1 MVNCAAFG
9 CNNRSRNKKND
20 TGCFKGGFYRIPAIV
35 TSESPEAERL
45 SKKRR
50 REWQSRLK
58 RVDLDDA
65 ATHYRVCGMHF
76 VSGECYGPFYNM
88 FMFVRAL

>member
-9 CNNRSRNKKND
+9 CNNRSCNKKND
-20 TGCFKGGFYRIPAIV
+20 TGSFKGGFSHVSAIV

-58 RVDLDDA
+58 RADLDDA
-65 ATHYRVCGMHF
+65 ATHYGACGMHF
-76 VSGECYGPFYNM
+76 VSGE
-88 FMFVRAL
+88 